1 MVKINGGKMKN
12 SYEKCDRVLNYFQ
25 GTSGNSGRLTL
36 LLMCD
41 FWMKANYSQH
51 VAFRVANKL
60 WALGFHSAP
69 KCSGT

>member
-1 MVKINGGKMKN
+1 MKN

-41 FWMKANYSQH
+41 F
-51 VAFRVANKL
+51 
-60 WALGFHSAP
+60 
-69 KCSGT
+69 